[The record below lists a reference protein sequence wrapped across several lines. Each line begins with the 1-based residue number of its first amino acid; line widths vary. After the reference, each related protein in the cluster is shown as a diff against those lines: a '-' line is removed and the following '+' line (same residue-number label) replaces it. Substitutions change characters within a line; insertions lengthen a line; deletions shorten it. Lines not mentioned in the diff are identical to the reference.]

1 MDNGGGGYHQQN
13 YQSPDYHQQSSS
25 YHEEYHQQ
33 QPSPQQYHS
42 EPSEIYYEE
51 HGHGHDGGYDH
62 HGVDDYG
69 HGYDMEQP
77 MLIHSKKPPTI
88 KDLYYKSGYGKR
100 GRRGGGNSDY
110 GAAITSTDYT
120 TGHYIRPKGARYPKA
135 QPKTSA
141 SKTVIFTVPQPL
153 PDDHEKS
160 KKFEI
165 PSIELAGLN
174 KLMSN
179 AGGGNGIGGE
189 ALNDMMKNSPVK
201 IPAMPGIDFN
211 NIIGNLFGDK
221 GPPAISVAAPETL
234 GKLIAPLLGHGKLL
248 SFNMPNFELGLG
260 GGHGGGHSGGG
271 GHDDDHK
278 GSESRMKL
286 VGFSMPDFMKNS
298 QKFLRGGFEMPK
310 IDFSGE
316 HESGLTLPHF
326 EMPKTESI
334 GKSPKITAIT
344 PLGPSMHFLRHLN
357 LPLPKVPKMSLPELG
372 PFKSFKMPTLDLTKN
387 FDIKNIDFHLP
398 STSHS
403 DRSGSNDGGG
413 IGNIDFGGMISGMG
427 GGIGDM
433 ISGIGGGGGGGIS
446 DMISGIGIGGGGKG
460 GGGGFNLHT
469 MEDSP
474 KPIYVRAPEAMLT
487 MMMTQES
494 ENAAKEIEKPESK
507 STNNG
512 DNDDD
517 DNQLNSMEKQ
527 QPSSTASKSSSKSPK
542 STKSTISKVK
552 KIITAFPLKKGSK
565 SIGHIVVEDYPYGR
579 KQFGPLD
586 DGGES
591 EIGCI
596 ELDQIMQSPS
606 SQSSNDDNDQQEQ
619 QSEQQEQSTIEPNQS
634 KSLLK
639 MKTTKKL
646 TKLFGLRKKR
656 PFIMMMF
663 NQE

>member
-1 MDNGGGGYHQQN
+1 DGGNIDTGIDSNIDINGYQRLAKIVTISNPSQQQQ
-13 YQSPDYHQQSSS
+13 YQIRPSQQQQSN
-25 YHEEYHQQ
+25 
-33 QPSPQQYHS
+33 
-42 EPSEIYYEE
+42 
-51 HGHGHDGGYDH
+51 
-62 HGVDDYG
+62 
-69 HGYDMEQP
+69 
-77 MLIHSKKPPTI
+77 
-88 KDLYYKSGYGKR
+88 LYYKSGYGKR

-260 GGHGGGHSGGG
+260 GGGGHSG

-326 EMPKTESI
+326 DMPKTESI
-334 GKSPKITAIT
+334 GKSPKITAIK
-344 PLGPSMHFLRHLN
+344 PLGPSIHFLRHLN

-403 DRSGSNDGGG
+403 DRSGGGGG

-446 DMISGIGIGGGGKG
+446 DMIS
-460 GGGGFNLHT
+460 
-469 MEDSP
+469 DSP
-474 KPIYVRAPEAMLT
+474 KPIYVRAPETML
-487 MMMTQES
+487 MMTPES
-494 ENAAKEIEKPESK
+494 EKEIEKSESK

-512 DNDDD
+512 DNDDDD

-527 QPSSTASKSSSKSPK
+527 QPSSTASKSTSKSPK
-542 STKSTISKVK
+542 STKTTISKVK

-596 ELDQIMQSPS
+596 ELDQIMQSPNHHAII
-606 SQSSNDDNDQQEQ
+606 NDENDQRSEQEQ
-619 QSEQQEQSTIEPNQS
+619 QSEQQEQSTTEPNQS

-639 MKTTKKL
+639 TKTTKKL

-663 NQE
+663 NQEN